1 MLNQITPETALYY
14 SFHTMSSVLPP
25 STFSQPTTVLGSVEA
40 LNELLD
46 RGCVL
51 ATKPWVDNH
60 WCLILWKLAGMV
72 ALDPGKE
79 ARLERETMVLGGCY
93 TSVTLSV
100 INRLSP
106 QYPVEAPSQI
116 LLWQVRTRA

>member
-14 SFHTMSSVLPP
+14 SFHTTSSIPP
-25 STFSQPTTVLGSVEA
+25 STLSQLTTVLGSAAA
-40 LNELLD
+40 LKELLD

-72 ALDPGKE
+72 ALDPEKE
-79 ARLERETMVLGGCY
+79 T
-93 TSVTLSV
+93 TLNDKRWCWTEV
-100 INRLSP
+100 IR
-106 QYPVEAPSQI
+106 Q
-116 LLWQVRTRA
+116 LLYR